1 MRLLVVLIIVLYNLS
16 NCTTH
21 TTYPPAMLQAEN
33 CMNTRPDSALT
44 LLRGME
50 SGITDYPEEVQMYWH
65 LLTVQAKDKQYIIH
79 TSDSLINRIVRFY
92 EEYGDKE
99 KLMMAYYYQGRV
111 YRDMNDAPKA
121 LKGFQLAEN
130 VQASNWNLLTK
141 VYSQMGYLFAYQGL
155 HDEAIKV
162 HRKSI
167 NIYKLQNKE
176 NQTAYQL
183 RDIARMYSSK
193 SQPDSAV
200 HYYHNACKTALTRL
214 SFISC
219 CALSFLPFFLVFVLS
234 TSIFAPEIRGAI
246 SFIVSLNSI
255 VNVWTR
261 FFCPFIIAIRIRIRW
276 KSLKNGIPK
285 ISVSNICKFIYKG
298 KRM

>member
-1 MRLLVVLIIVLYNLS
+1 MRILVVLIIVLCNLS
-16 NCTTH
+16 SCTTH
-21 TTYPPAMLQAEN
+21 TTYPSAILQAEN

-44 LLRGME
+44 LLQGME

-200 HYYHNACKTALTRL
+200 HYYHNACKTALTDKD
-214 SFISC
+214 S
-219 CALSFLPFFLVFVLS
+219 
-234 TSIFAPEIRGAI
+234 
-246 SFIVSLNSI
+246 
-255 VNVWTR
+255 TR
-261 FFCPFIIAIRIRIRW
+261 FYGILSEIGGYYCQLGKNDSANQILKYVEKQPLIRD
-276 KSLKNGIPK
+276 
-285 ISVSNICKFIYKG
+285 
-298 KRM
+298 